1 LAHAACELLSEGV
14 TMSSIELRNLETGE
28 PRGAHDVRKKVA
40 QSDAL
45 ATRERPDEEEWVIKR
60 KKATQSDA
68 PATAGRG
75 SESATLPPAGAEGV
89 FGAHAAGTRR
99 HRVGRVNI
107 TGYFDPAVKR
117 SLRLIQA
124 EYPDRTVQDLL
135 TEALNDLFCKY
146 NVPQTADIQK

>member
-1 LAHAACELLSEGV
+1 LAHEARELLGEGV
-14 TMSSIELRNLETGE
+14 TMSSIELRNLEMGE
-28 PRGAHDVRKKVA
+28 LRGAHDMQKRTA
-40 QSDAL
+40 QGDAHASL
-45 ATRERPDEEEWVIKR
+45 ERPDGL
-60 KKATQSDA
+60 
-68 PATAGRG
+68 ATAAHG
-75 SESATLPPAGAEGV
+75 SESAKLPAAGAEGV

-124 EYPDRTVQDLL
+124 QYPDRTVQDLL

-146 NVPQTADIQK
+146 SVPQTADIQK